1 VALIRR
7 GTCPFQTK
15 VEHAVAAGAAGAVI
29 MNEGTNRRTDVFS
42 GQMNKVAAIPVVG
55 VSYERGRSLDIAS
68 RADGRTTVRLAVDA
82 RAGTKVPS

>member
-1 VALIRR
+1 
-7 GTCPFQTK
+7 
-15 VEHAVAAGAAGAVI
+15 

-42 GQMNKVAAIPVVG
+42 GQMNKDAAIPVVG